1 MAYPTMIFNGASFVM
16 LLKCL
21 LNVVEIFV
29 ESQYFGST
37 NVLPSNL
44 FLLTREIL
52 PI

>member
-1 MAYPTMIFNGASFVM
+1 MIFNGASFVM
-16 LLKCL
+16 HVFFE
-21 LNVVEIFV
+21 VVFEVFF